1 MISSNDVYF
10 SSTTIGNDLP
20 SPSPN
25 RYNSVAPSDFLDD
38 LLMEFNL
45 GDPDNTDILPL
56 DNNEID
62 GLLNGQIEGFDE
74 AQAVIFDGE
83 LPNSLDQSTLSSED
97 STTNNQNKAT
107 DTTRTNSAVVKTSD
121 LHAHSNFINN
131 TWLYET
137 GGSLKLHTSPYPCQ
151 RARYERE
158 LKQDLRYIS
167 TPGNNCIDFERIELR
182 SRMSVNTSVI
192 MRVCRT
198 TIPYGPDEI
207 VFCHPYPLW
216 VKDEHAKVH
225 HGSLLIDITDQ
236 IMNNETINVLHFQIF
251 LVDENQVAYPTD
263 LLCETTPILE
273 YEDKDRKSLSVFSAS
288 ERKRQTK
295 RLQQKSNT
303 VT

>member
-25 RYNSVAPSDFLDD
+25 LYNSVAPSDFLDD

-45 GDPDNTDILPL
+45 GDPDNTNILPL

-62 GLLNGQIEGFDE
+62 GLLNGQIEG
-74 AQAVIFDGE
+74 
-83 LPNSLDQSTLSSED
+83 
-97 STTNNQNKAT
+97 K
-107 DTTRTNSAVVKTSD
+107 D

-137 GGSLKLHTSPYPCQ
+137 GGSLKLHTSPYSYQ

-236 IMNNETINVLHFQIF
+236 IMNNETIKFEHLIMQRLKQDSLKRITQWPIYVS
-251 LVDENQVAYPTD
+251 NQVD
-263 LLCETTPILE
+263 CNGRE
-273 YEDKDRKSLSVFSAS
+273 
-288 ERKRQTK
+288 
-295 RLQQKSNT
+295 
-303 VT
+303 